1 MNVDRYHARL
11 RLLPCVVCVALHLR
25 PSRCE
30 ELHHT
35 GDATERNDWAV
46 IPICHEHHQGPEG
59 IHGMRRRGFIKATAL
74 SDVTLL
80 ALTNKLYH
88 SQMP

>member
-1 MNVDRYHARL
+1 MQTE
-11 RLLPCVVCVALHLR
+11 LPH
-25 PSRCE
+25 RCQ

-35 GDATERNDWAV
+35 GDVIEKNDWAV
-46 IPICHEHHQGPEG
+46 IPLCHEHHQGPTG
-59 IHGMRRRGFIKATAL
+59 IHGMRRRGFFKATQL

-88 SQMP
+88 REMP